1 MYCVVFLLQL
11 KMILTRV
18 VNRNSH
24 PLPHALYIHVL
35 LTTEHFVSFE
45 CQIGS
50 MGILLILLIDRRLS
64 LTLCGVRVPE
74 NHVVFL
80 IRSSCVSFASF
91 DIQGAFS

>member
-1 MYCVVFLLQL
+1 
-11 KMILTRV
+11 MILTRI

-35 LTTEHFVSFE
+35 LTTTHFVSSE
-45 CQIGS
+45 CQIGF
-50 MGILLILLIDRRLS
+50 MGILLILLIDPRLS

-80 IRSSCVSFASF
+80 VRSRCVSFGSF
-91 DIQGAFS
+91 DIQGAFNWTHHA